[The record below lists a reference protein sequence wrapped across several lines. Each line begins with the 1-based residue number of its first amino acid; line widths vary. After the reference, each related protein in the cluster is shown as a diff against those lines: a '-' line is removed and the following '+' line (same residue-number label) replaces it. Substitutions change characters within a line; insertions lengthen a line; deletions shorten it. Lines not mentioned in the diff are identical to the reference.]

1 MAETKQQDI
10 FTTKVKPVMDR
21 ARDELNRRQAD
32 EFQRHSTSMG
42 AMMACAAGP
51 DGGMAAMD
59 AYNSRLYY
67 IGEWNSKT
75 MDDYIAMVKAELKKQ
90 HITVDAALEKR
101 MIDHLVE
108 QQIPKSTADYLL
120 RKSAQGTLFYIPQR
134 VRQTALEQHIEK
146 EAEKKYTPSFLE
158 EAAGAIGSWILNAA
172 STAGAGGFFGQ
183 LAVDVGVEVTDRY
196 APGKQEDY
204 LKQQKA
210 IGQHE
215 VAAAGK
221 KKANI
226 PGWMMTQMGFRDLVY
241 ATDKQLTTAA
251 SWADKNAKLYRGRVN
266 QALEAGQRTV
276 KASGKTTS
284 MSVADATFRAMQY
297 EAFSRAVKQ
306 EQTNRKNGKDAV
318 HYSNIAEAEQHPMT
332 TQGNISSSEQPTEQ
346 STQQSTGDYG
356 GWNTL
361 MQSIRLNGMG
371 DTMNNLGFTLAML
384 PDMLLGVFTG
394 KTKSIGLNQQT
405 MMPLAA
411 LVCGSFVKNPLLKWP
426 LMLYGG
432 ASLFN
437 SMGQE
442 ALSDYRNEHQTATT
456 GRYKRYADEELDK
469 RITNPQIEGNVLLM
483 DIDNVPRIVTLPQSV
498 MEAYNEGALTINTIA
513 NRILARTDQMSAGQ
527 QQSQTLASSE
537 RYEQSQ
543 EREQSR
549 GIR

>member
-1 MAETKQQDI
+1 MADTKKQDI
-10 FTTKVKPVMDR
+10 FTTKVKPVMDKV
-21 ARDELNRRQAD
+21 RDELNRRQA
-32 EFQRHSTSMG
+32 EEMQQHSTSFG

-90 HITVDAALEKR
+90 HITVDATLEKQ

-108 QQIPKSTADYLL
+108 QNIPKSTADYLL
-120 RKSAQGTLFYIPQR
+120 RKSGQGTLFYIPQR
-134 VRQTALEQHIEK
+134 ARQTALEQHIEK
-146 EAEKKYTPSFLE
+146 EAEKKYNPSFLE
-158 EAAGAIGSWILNAA
+158 EASGAVGSWLLNAA

-183 LAVDVGVEVTDRY
+183 LAVDASVEVADRY
-196 APGKQEDY
+196 APGQQEDY
-204 LKQQKA
+204 LNQQKT
-210 IGQHE
+210 IGKQE
-215 VAAAGK
+215 VAAASK

-226 PGWMMTQMGFRDLVY
+226 PGWMMTQMGFSDLAY
-241 ATDKQLTTAA
+241 ATDKQLATAA
-251 SWADKNAKLYRGRVN
+251 SWADKNAKLYRDRVN

-276 KASGKTTS
+276 KASGKTNQ

-297 EAFSRAVKQ
+297 EAFSKAVKQ
-306 EQTNRKNGKDAV
+306 ELTDRKSGKDAV

-332 TQGNISSSEQPTEQ
+332 TQGNTSTSEQ
-346 STQQSTGDYG
+346 STQQATGDYG

-361 MQSIRLNGMG
+361 IQSMGLNGMG

-442 ALSDYRNEHQTATT
+442 ALSDYRGEHQTATA

-469 RITNPQIEGNVLLM
+469 RIMNPQIEGNVLLM
-483 DIDNVPRIVTLPQSV
+483 DIDRVPRIVTLPQTV
-498 MEAYNEGALTINTIA
+498 VEAYNEGALTLNTIA
-513 NRILARTDQMSAGQ
+513 NRILDRADQMSTGQ
-527 QQSQTLASSE
+527 QRSVASSE

>member
-1 MAETKQQDI
+1 
-10 FTTKVKPVMDR
+10 
-21 ARDELNRRQAD
+21 
-32 EFQRHSTSMG
+32 
-42 AMMACAAGP
+42 
-51 DGGMAAMD
+51 
-59 AYNSRLYY
+59 
-67 IGEWNSKT
+67 
-75 MDDYIAMVKAELKKQ
+75 
-90 HITVDAALEKR
+90 
-101 MIDHLVE
+101 
-108 QQIPKSTADYLL
+108 
-120 RKSAQGTLFYIPQR
+120 
-134 VRQTALEQHIEK
+134 
-146 EAEKKYTPSFLE
+146 
-158 EAAGAIGSWILNAA
+158 
-172 STAGAGGFFGQ
+172 
-183 LAVDVGVEVTDRY
+183 
-196 APGKQEDY
+196 
-204 LKQQKA
+204 
-210 IGQHE
+210 
-215 VAAAGK
+215 
-221 KKANI
+221 
-226 PGWMMTQMGFRDLVY
+226 
-241 ATDKQLTTAA
+241 
-251 SWADKNAKLYRGRVN
+251 
-266 QALEAGQRTV
+266 
-276 KASGKTTS
+276 
-284 MSVADATFRAMQY
+284 MQY

-332 TQGNISSSEQPTEQ
+332 TQGNISSSEQ

-527 QQSQTLASSE
+527 QQSQTLTSSE

>member
-1 MAETKQQDI
+1 MADTKKQDI
-10 FTTKVKPVMDR
+10 FTTKVKPVMDKV
-21 ARDELNRRQAD
+21 RDELNRHQT
-32 EFQRHSTSMG
+32 EEMQRHSTSFG

-90 HITVDAALEKR
+90 HITVDASLEKQ

-108 QQIPKSTADYLL
+108 QKIPKSTADYLL
-120 RKSAQGTLFYIPQR
+120 RKSGQGTLFYIPQR
-134 VRQTALEQHIEK
+134 ARQTALEQHIEK
-146 EAEKKYTPSFLE
+146 EAEKKYNPSFLE
-158 EAAGAIGSWILNAA
+158 EASGAVGSWLLNAA

-183 LAVDVGVEVTDRY
+183 LAVDASVEVADRY
-196 APGKQEDY
+196 APGQQEDY
-204 LKQQKA
+204 LNQQKA
-210 IGQHE
+210 IGKQE
-215 VAAAGK
+215 VAAASK

-226 PGWMMTQMGFRDLVY
+226 PGWMMTQMGFRDIAY
-241 ATDKQLTTAA
+241 ATDTQLATAA
-251 SWADKNAKLYRGRVN
+251 SWTDKNAKLYRDRVN

-276 KASGKTTS
+276 KASGKTNQ

-297 EAFSRAVKQ
+297 EAFSKAVKQ
-306 EQTNRKNGKDAV
+306 EQTDRKSGKDAV

-332 TQGNISSSEQPTEQ
+332 TQGNTSTSEQ
-346 STQQSTGDYG
+346 STQQATGDYG

-361 MQSIRLNGMG
+361 IQSMGLNGMG

-384 PDMLLGVFTG
+384 PDMLLGIFTG

-411 LVCGSFVKNPLLKWP
+411 LACGSFVKNPLLKWP

-442 ALSDYRNEHQTATT
+442 ALSDYRNEHQTTASA

-483 DIDNVPRIVTLPQSV
+483 DIDRVPRIVNLPQTV
-498 MEAYNEGALTINTIA
+498 IEAYNEGALTLNTIA
-513 NRILARTDQMSAGQ
+513 NRILARADQMNTEQ
-527 QQSQTLASSE
+527 QRSVASSE

>member
-1 MAETKQQDI
+1 MADTKKQDI
-10 FTTKVKPVMDR
+10 FTTKVKPVMDKV
-21 ARDELNRRQAD
+21 RDELNRRQA
-32 EFQRHSTSMG
+32 EEMQQHSTSFG

-90 HITVDAALEKR
+90 HITVDATLEKQ

-108 QQIPKSTADYLL
+108 QQIPKSTAEYLL
-120 RKSAQGTLFYIPQR
+120 RKSGQGTLFYIPQR
-134 VRQTALEQHIEK
+134 ARQTALEQHIEK
-146 EAEKKYTPSFLE
+146 EAEKKYNPSFLE
-158 EAAGAIGSWILNAA
+158 EASGAVGSWLLNAA

-183 LAVDVGVEVTDRY
+183 LAVDASVEVADRY
-196 APGKQEDY
+196 APGQQEDY
-204 LKQQKA
+204 LNQQKT
-210 IGQHE
+210 IGKQE
-215 VAAAGK
+215 VAAASK

-226 PGWMMTQMGFRDLVY
+226 PGWMMTQMGFSDLAY
-241 ATDKQLTTAA
+241 ATDKQLATAA
-251 SWADKNAKLYRGRVN
+251 SWADKNAKLYRDRVN

-276 KASGKTTS
+276 KASGKTNQ

-297 EAFSRAVKQ
+297 EAFSKAVKQ
-306 EQTNRKNGKDAV
+306 ELTDRKSGKDAV

-332 TQGNISSSEQPTEQ
+332 TQGNTSTSEQ
-346 STQQSTGDYG
+346 STQQATGDYG

-361 MQSIRLNGMG
+361 IQSMGLNGMG

-442 ALSDYRNEHQTATT
+442 ALSDYRGEHQTATA

-469 RITNPQIEGNVLLM
+469 RIMNPQIEGNVLLM
-483 DIDNVPRIVTLPQSV
+483 DIDRVPRIVTLPQTV
-498 MEAYNEGALTINTIA
+498 VEAYNEGALTLNTIA
-513 NRILARTDQMSAGQ
+513 NRILARADQMSTGQ
-527 QQSQTLASSE
+527 QRSVASSE

-543 EREQSR
+543 ERELSR

>member
-1 MAETKQQDI
+1 MADTKKQDI
-10 FTTKVKPVMDR
+10 FTTKVKPVMDKV
-21 ARDELNRRQAD
+21 RDELNSRQA
-32 EFQRHSTSMG
+32 EEMQRHSTSFG

-90 HITVDAALEKR
+90 HITVDATLEKQ

-108 QQIPKSTADYLL
+108 QQIPKSTAEYLL
-120 RKSAQGTLFYIPQR
+120 RKSGQGTLFYIPQR
-134 VRQTALEQHIEK
+134 ARQTALEQHIEK
-146 EAEKKYTPSFLE
+146 EAEKKYNPSFLE
-158 EAAGAIGSWILNAA
+158 EASGAVGAWLLNAA

-183 LAVDVGVEVTDRY
+183 LAVDASVEVANRY
-196 APGKQEDY
+196 APGQQENY
-204 LKQQKA
+204 LNQQKT
-210 IGQHE
+210 IGKQE
-215 VAAAGK
+215 VAAASK

-226 PGWMMTQMGFRDLVY
+226 PGWMMTQMGFRDIAY
-241 ATDKQLTTAA
+241 ATDTQLATAA
-251 SWADKNAKLYRGRVN
+251 SWADKNAKLYRDRVN

-276 KASGKTTS
+276 KASGKTNQ

-297 EAFSRAVKQ
+297 EALSKAVKQ
-306 EQTNRKNGKDAV
+306 EQTDRKSGKDAV
-318 HYSNIAEAEQHPMT
+318 HYSNIAEADQHPMT
-332 TQGNISSSEQPTEQ
+332 TQGNTSTSEQ

-361 MQSIRLNGMG
+361 MQSMGLNGMG

-469 RITNPQIEGNVLLM
+469 RITNSQIEGNVLLM

-527 QQSQTLASSE
+527 QQSQTLTSSE

>member
-1 MAETKQQDI
+1 MADTKKQDI

-21 ARDELNRRQAD
+21 VRDELNRRQA
-32 EFQRHSTSMG
+32 EEMQRHSTSFG

-90 HITVDAALEKR
+90 HITVDATLEKQ

-108 QQIPKSTADYLL
+108 QNIPKSTADYLL
-120 RKSAQGTLFYIPQR
+120 RKSGQGTLFYIPQR
-134 VRQTALEQHIEK
+134 ARQTALEQHIEK
-146 EAEKKYTPSFLE
+146 EAEKKYNPSFLE
-158 EAAGAIGSWILNAA
+158 EASGAVGAWLLNAA

-183 LAVDVGVEVTDRY
+183 LAVDASVEVANRY
-196 APGKQEDY
+196 APGQQENY
-204 LKQQKA
+204 LNQQKT
-210 IGQHE
+210 IGKQE
-215 VAAAGK
+215 VAAASK

-226 PGWMMTQMGFRDLVY
+226 PGWMMTQMGFRDIAY
-241 ATDKQLTTAA
+241 ATDTQLATAA
-251 SWADKNAKLYRGRVN
+251 SWADKNAKLYRDRVN

-276 KASGKTTS
+276 KASGKTNQ
-284 MSVADATFRAMQY
+284 MSVADAAFRAMQY
-297 EAFSRAVKQ
+297 EAFSKAVKQ
-306 EQTNRKNGKDAV
+306 EQTDRKSGKDAV

-332 TQGNISSSEQPTEQ
+332 TQGNTSTSEQ
-346 STQQSTGDYG
+346 SSQQSTGDYG

-361 MQSIRLNGMG
+361 MQSMGLNGMG

-442 ALSDYRNEHQTATT
+442 ALSDYRNEHQTTASA

-483 DIDNVPRIVTLPQSV
+483 DIDRVPRIVNLPQTV
-498 MEAYNEGALTINTIA
+498 IEAYNEGALTLNTIA
-513 NRILARTDQMSAGQ
+513 NRILARADQMNTEQ
-527 QQSQTLASSE
+527 QRSVASSE

>member
-1 MAETKQQDI
+1 MADTKRQDI

-21 ARDELNRRQAD
+21 VRDELNRRQA
-32 EFQRHSTSMG
+32 EEMQRHSTSLG

-90 HITVDAALEKR
+90 HITVDATLEKQ

-108 QQIPKSTADYLL
+108 QQIPKSTAEYLL
-120 RKSAQGTLFYIPQR
+120 RKSGQGTLFYIPQR
-134 VRQTALEQHIEK
+134 ARQTALEQHIEK
-146 EAEKKYTPSFLE
+146 EAEKKYNPSFLE
-158 EAAGAIGSWILNAA
+158 EASGAVGSWLLNAA

-183 LAVDVGVEVTDRY
+183 LAVDASVEVADCY
-196 APGKQEDY
+196 APGQQEDY
-204 LKQQKA
+204 LNQQKT
-210 IGQHE
+210 IGKQE
-215 VAAAGK
+215 VAAASK

-226 PGWMMTQMGFRDLVY
+226 PGWMMTQMGFSDLAY
-241 ATDKQLTTAA
+241 ATDKQLATAA
-251 SWADKNAKLYRGRVN
+251 SWADKNAKLYRDRVN

-276 KASGKTTS
+276 KASGKTNQ

-297 EAFSRAVKQ
+297 EAFSKAVKQ
-306 EQTNRKNGKDAV
+306 ELTDRKSGKDAV

-332 TQGNISSSEQPTEQ
+332 TQGNTSTSEQ
-346 STQQSTGDYG
+346 STQQATGDYG

-361 MQSIRLNGMG
+361 IQSMGLNGMG

-442 ALSDYRNEHQTATT
+442 ALSDYRGEHQTATA

-469 RITNPQIEGNVLLM
+469 RIMNPQIEGNVLLM
-483 DIDNVPRIVTLPQSV
+483 DIDRVPRIVTLPQTV
-498 MEAYNEGALTINTIA
+498 VEAYNEGALTLNTIA
-513 NRILARTDQMSAGQ
+513 NRILARADQMSTGQ
-527 QQSQTLASSE
+527 QRSVASSE

-543 EREQSR
+543 ERELSR

>member
-1 MAETKQQDI
+1 MADTKKQDI
-10 FTTKVKPVMDR
+10 FTTKVKPVMDKV
-21 ARDELNRRQAD
+21 RDELNSRQAD
-32 EFQRHSTSMG
+32 EMQRHSTSLG

-67 IGEWNSKT
+67 IGEWNNKT
-75 MDDYIAMVKAELKKQ
+75 MDDYIAMVKAELKKL
-90 HITVDAALEKR
+90 HITVDTAMEKR
-101 MIDHLVE
+101 MIDHLVQ
-108 QQIPKSTADYLL
+108 QQIPKSTAEYLM

-146 EAEKKYTPSFLE
+146 EAERKYNPSFLE
-158 EAAGAIGSWILNAA
+158 EASGAVGSWLLNAA

-183 LAVDVGVEVTDRY
+183 LAIDAGVEVADRY
-196 APGKQEDY
+196 APGQQEDY
-204 LKQQKA
+204 LNQPKALGQQ
-210 IGQHE
+210 E
-215 VAAAGK
+215 VAAASK

-226 PGWMMTQMGFRDLVY
+226 PAWMMTQMGFRDLAY
-241 ATDKQLTTAA
+241 ATDRQLATAA
-251 SWADKNAKLYRGRVN
+251 LWADRNARLYRDRVN

-276 KASGKTTS
+276 KASGKTDQMT
-284 MSVADATFRAMQY
+284 VADATFRAMQY
-297 EAFSRAVKQ
+297 EAFSKAVKQ
-306 EQTNRKNGKDAV
+306 EQTDRKNGKDAV
-318 HYSNIAEAEQHPMT
+318 HYSNIAEAEPHPMT
-332 TQGNISSSEQPTEQ
+332 TQGNTTTTEQPAQ
-346 STQQSTGDYG
+346 PSTGDYG
-356 GWNTL
+356 GWNAL
-361 MQSIRLNGMG
+361 MQNMGLGGIG

-394 KTKSIGLNQQT
+394 KTKSVGLNKQA

-411 LVCGSFVKNPLLKWP
+411 LVCGTFVKNPLLKWP

-442 ALSDYRNEHQTATT
+442 ALSEYRGEHQTSNAT

-483 DIDNVPRIVTLPQSV
+483 DIEHVPRIVTLPQTV
-498 MEAYNEGALTINTIA
+498 VEAYHEGALTINTIA
-513 NRILARTDQMSAGQ
+513 NRILARTSQLGTGQ
-527 QQSQTLASSE
+527 QHAQSLTSSE

-543 EREQSR
+543 EREQGR
-549 GIR
+549 GLR

>member
-1 MAETKQQDI
+1 MADTKKQDI

-21 ARDELNRRQAD
+21 VRDELNRRQA
-32 EFQRHSTSMG
+32 EEMQRHSTSFG

-90 HITVDAALEKR
+90 HITVDASLEKQ

-108 QQIPKSTADYLL
+108 QKIPKSTADYLL
-120 RKSAQGTLFYIPQR
+120 RKSGQGTLFYIPQR
-134 VRQTALEQHIEK
+134 ARQTALEQHIEK
-146 EAEKKYTPSFLE
+146 EAEKKYNPSFLE
-158 EAAGAIGSWILNAA
+158 EASGAVGSWLLNAA

-183 LAVDVGVEVTDRY
+183 LAVDASVEVADRY
-196 APGKQEDY
+196 APGQQEDY
-204 LKQQKA
+204 LNQQKT
-210 IGQHE
+210 IGKQE
-215 VAAAGK
+215 VAAASK

-226 PGWMMTQMGFRDLVY
+226 PGWMMTQMGFSDLAY
-241 ATDKQLTTAA
+241 ATDKQLATAA
-251 SWADKNAKLYRGRVN
+251 SWADKNAKLYRDRVN

-276 KASGKTTS
+276 KASGKTNQ

-297 EAFSRAVKQ
+297 EAFSKAVKQ
-306 EQTNRKNGKDAV
+306 ELTDRKSGKDAV

-332 TQGNISSSEQPTEQ
+332 TQGNTSTSEQ
-346 STQQSTGDYG
+346 STQQATGDYG

-361 MQSIRLNGMG
+361 IQSMGLNGMG

-442 ALSDYRNEHQTATT
+442 ALSDYRGEHQTATA

-469 RITNPQIEGNVLLM
+469 RIMNPQIEGNVLLM
-483 DIDNVPRIVTLPQSV
+483 DIDRVPRIVTLPQTV
-498 MEAYNEGALTINTIA
+498 VEAYNEGALTLNTIA
-513 NRILARTDQMSAGQ
+513 NRILARADQMSTGQ
-527 QQSQTLASSE
+527 QRSVASSE

-543 EREQSR
+543 ERELSR